1 MRKKAVALTVV
12 LAAMAIAQIA
22 QARSFSFAPLPMEQ
36 PETVVRQVRP
46 MLAYLEKH
54 IAADLRIEYSSDYA
68 DILNK
73 FQAGTLDFAYLGPLP
88 YVALREKYA
97 QAVPVVHFVEKSG
110 KANYTC
116 AIVVAGDKVP
126 VSSLKG
132 KKIALT
138 QPLSTCGY
146 LSTDGLLR
154 GGGVNLEQNKY
165 RYLDKHDEVA
175 LAVAR
180 GEYDAG
186 GLKTSIGKKYAH
198 MGLTIVAETAT
209 LPGFALIANG
219 RTVDTGTIE
228 ALRKALTSLKPLEN
242 KEHAD
247 LTKTWGENIKRGAVP
262 AADADYDAVRKLRAR
277 ADIPEDGNF

>member
-1 MRKKAVALTVV
+1 
-12 LAAMAIAQIA
+12 
-22 QARSFSFAPLPMEQ
+22 MEQ
-36 PETVVRQVRP
+36 PETVVKQVRP

-54 IAADLRIEYSSDYA
+54 IAADIKIEYSSDYA
-68 DILNK
+68 DILRK

-97 QAVPVVHFVEKSG
+97 QALPVVHFVEKSG
-110 KANYTC
+110 TASYTC

-126 VSSLKG
+126 LGSLKG

-186 GLKTSIGKKYAH
+186 GLKTSIAKKYAH
-198 MGLTIVAETAT
+198 MGLSIIAETAA

-219 RTVDTGTIE
+219 RTVDAGAVQ
-228 ALRKALTSLKPLEN
+228 ALQKALTGLKPLDN
-242 KEHAD
+242 KAD
-247 LTKTWGENIKRGAVP
+247 GALTQTWGENIKRGAVP
-262 AADADYDAVRKLRAR
+262 AKDSDYDGVRKLRAR
-277 ADIPEDGNF
+277 ADIPEEGNF